1 MNDLPKADVPCRL
14 RPAQST
20 DAAALSELAARSE
33 AHWGYDEAFMA
44 RFRELYRITPEYLAA
59 CPTFVLE
66 RGDRLLGFFSILPQE
81 SPVEL
86 EYFYVAPE
94 EVGKGVGRLLWNHL
108 CHYCADAGISV
119 VEWVTS
125 PPAEAFYLRMGALR
139 CGQVTSTINGRLL
152 PRLTFDFSRC

>member
-1 MNDLPKADVPCRL
+1 MTYCRTTDDACCL
-14 RPAQST
+14 RPARDS
-20 DAAALSELAARSE
+20 DADALTELAARSE
-33 AHWGYDEAFMA
+33 AYWGYDEAFMA

-59 CPTFVLE
+59 NPTFILE
-66 RGDRLLGFFSILPQE
+66 RGEAPVGFFSILPLE

-94 EVGKGVGRLLWNHL
+94 EIGKGVGRLLWNHL
-108 CHYCADAGISV
+108 CRYCAETGISV
-119 VEWVTS
+119 AEWVTS

-152 PRLTFDFSRC
+152 PRLTFDFSRP